1 MSSLPEYCISPEEY
15 LALERSSETRSEYV
29 DGFVV
34 AMAGGSEAHTVI
46 AANLVTLL
54 NLHLRA
60 EPCRVFTSDMK
71 VHCVDTTRFFYPDLG
86 VVCGKS
92 EFRDDKRD
100 VLLNPLLLVE
110 VLSDDTENYDRGT
123 KFTSY
128 IRLES
133 LLEYVLVS
141 QHAPIVEH
149 YIRQGPDDWHYTRI
163 EGLASEVT
171 FSSVGLVAKLSD
183 IFNKAI

>member
-1 MSSLPEYCISPEEY
+1 
-15 LALERSSETRSEYV
+15 
-29 DGFVV
+29 
-34 AMAGGSEAHTVI
+34 
-46 AANLVTLL
+46 
-54 NLHLRA
+54 
-60 EPCRVFTSDMK
+60 
-71 VHCVDTTRFFYPDLG
+71 

-92 EFRDDKRD
+92 EFRDDHRD
-100 VLLNPLLLVE
+100 VLLNPVLLVE
-110 VLSDDTENYDRGT
+110 VLSGETENYDRGT

-128 IRLES
+128 IRLAS

-149 YIRQGPDDWHYTRI
+149 YVRQGAEDWLYTRV
-163 EGLASEVT
+163 EGLDNEVT

>member
-1 MSSLPEYCISPEEY
+1 MSSLPEYRISPEEY
-15 LALERSSETRSEYV
+15 LALERSSDTRSEYV

-34 AMAGGSEAHTVI
+34 AMAGGSEAHAVI

-54 NLHLRA
+54 NVHLRA

-71 VHCVDTTRFFYPDLG
+71 IHRADTTRYFYPDLG

-92 EFRDDKRD
+92 EFRDDHRD

-110 VLSDDTENYDRGT
+110 VLSDETENYDRGT

-133 LLEYVLVS
+133 LAEYVLVS

-149 YIRQGPDDWHYTRI
+149 YVRQGAEDWLYTRI
-163 EGLASEVT
+163 EGLDNEVT